1 MKILLVG
8 AGGYAKG
15 YVVDLLKRKGSDV
28 IFEGVVD
35 PYFENAVM
43 AREILEAGIP
53 VYNTM
58 DEFYENHTA
67 DLVIICTPTYL
78 HKEQSIAAL
87 KHGSYVLTEKP
98 VASVVTD
105 VEEMIAAE
113 KEYGKFIAVG
123 YQMVFSDAMLALK
136 ADYKA
141 GLLGA
146 PVSLRTAISYP
157 RSLEYYK
164 RGGGWGGRIS
174 KNGIVVLD
182 SIAANACAHYLQN
195 MLFLLGK
202 ETDTS
207 AEVATIEA
215 ECLRAN
221 DIENF
226 DTCSMR
232 MVTEDGAR
240 LYFVASHAA
249 EQGRNPEFV
258 YTFENATVT
267 YSRDDS
273 PRIVATFRDGT
284 TKDYGNPFAKEFKKI
299 DDCLN
304 AIREGKTPVCTA
316 KTAIAH
322 TKLIEKIYHEVEIKN
337 FPKDRVFLSEKTGG
351 IAVKGLFEDMQN
363 AYSREL
369 LLSEI

>member
-15 YVVDLLKRKGSDV
+15 YVVDLLKRKGSDIV
-28 IFEGVVD
+28 FEGVVD
-35 PYFENAVM
+35 PYFNNSVM
-43 AREILEAGIP
+43 ANEILAAGIP
-53 VYNTM
+53 VYDTM
-58 DEFYENHTA
+58 DAFYREHTA

-78 HKEQSIAAL
+78 HKEQSITAL

-98 VASVVTD
+98 VASTVAD
-105 VEEMIAAE
+105 VDEMIAAE
-113 KEYGKFIAVG
+113 AEYGKFIAVG
-123 YQMVFSDAMLALK
+123 YQMVFSDAMIALK
-136 ADYKA
+136 EDYQA
-141 GLLGA
+141 GVLGA
-146 PVSLRTAISYP
+146 PISLKTAISYP
-157 RSLEYYK
+157 RGLDYYR

-174 KNGIVVLD
+174 KDGITVLD
-182 SIAANACAHYLQN
+182 SIASNACAHYLHN
-195 MLFLLGK
+195 MLFLLGRK
-202 ETDTS
+202 LDTS

-232 MVTEDGAR
+232 MITEDGAK

-273 PRIVATFRDGT
+273 PRIVATFKDGT
-284 TKDYGNPFAKEFKKI
+284 VKDYGNPFAREFKKI
-299 DDCLN
+299 DDCVK
-304 AIREGKTPVCTA
+304 AIREGSAPICTA

-322 TKLIEKIYHEVEIKN
+322 TKLIEKIYHEVEIMD

-351 IAVKGLFEDMQN
+351 IAVTGLFEDMQK
-363 AYSREL
+363 AYGGEQ